1 MQLTLKF
8 FATFREAVGSKLA
21 EREVPEGA
29 TVGDVLADL
38 EAEYEGLA
46 GQLLEDGELR
56 PQINVLLDG
65 REVLHM
71 DGPDTELSEG
81 DTLAVFPP
89 VAGGAADAAEPG
101 GEGEASGDGDAADEG
116 PGTEERVESYR
127 GISRRLA
134 VRYLRNLGGET
145 DLPDEEATEVVGDG
159 WRATLDAGTVSP
171 AGSITLTEVTV
182 RFTGEPST
190 LEELVPA
197 FGRKA
202 TRAGG

>member
-8 FATFREAVGSKLA
+8 FATFREAVGSKFA

-29 TVGDVLADL
+29 TVGDVLTEL

-46 GQLLEDGELR
+46 GELIEDGDLR

-71 DGPDTELSEG
+71 EGIDTTLSDG
-81 DTLAVFPP
+81 DTLAIFPP
-89 VAGGAADAAEPG
+89 VAGGADCTNAGSDEPTADR
-101 GEGEASGDGDAADEG
+101 DGSNTGSA
-116 PGTEERVESYR
+116 ERVESYR

-145 DLPDEEATEVVGDG
+145 DRPDEEATTVTGDG
-159 WRATLDAGTVSP
+159 WRAELSAEKVKAG
-171 AGSITLTEVTV
+171 GSLTLTEVTV
-182 RFTGEPST
+182 RFSGDAAA
-190 LEELVPA
+190 LEDLVPA
-197 FGRKA
+197 FDQKA
-202 TRAGG
+202 MRAGG

>member
-38 EAEYEGLA
+38 EAEYDGLA
-46 GQLLEDGELR
+46 GELIEDGELR

-71 DGPDTELSEG
+71 EGIDTALSDG
-81 DTLAVFPP
+81 DTLAIFPP
-89 VAGGAADAAEPG
+89 VAGGADCANAE
-101 GEGEASGDGDAADEG
+101 SD
-116 PGTEERVESYR
+116 ERVESYR

-145 DLPDEEATEVVGDG
+145 DAPDEEATTVTGDG
-159 WRATLDAGTVSP
+159 WRAELSAEKVNAG
-171 AGSITLTEVTV
+171 GSLTLTEVTV
-182 RFTGEPST
+182 RFAGDAAT
-190 LEELVPA
+190 LDDLVPA
-197 FGRKA
+197 FDRKA
-202 TRAGG
+202 MRAGG